1 MCDIIRC
8 ACGCVCIGL
17 YGLVYSGAWLCSP
30 AFRKQQAEARRERV
44 EREEAQRKEIDENL
58 ARATENLAKI
68 QEMIKAQS
76 RLDPKENRA

>member
-1 MCDIIRC
+1 MCGIPRC
-8 ACGCVCIGL
+8 ICGCVCIGL

-44 EREEAQRKEIDENL
+44 EREEARKKEMKEKL
-58 ARATENLAKI
+58 AMMEENLAKI
-68 QEMIKAQS
+68 QEMVKAQS